1 MRYDFSKKKI
11 DFKDKVFTL
20 GQISITETRPQT
32 GTKNRIEGYSTSKDN
47 PKMWNKIRLRSRFVE
62 NRV

>member
-32 GTKNRIEGYSTSKDN
+32 GTKNRVEGYSTIIQKCGI
-47 PKMWNKIRLRSRFVE
+47 KFV
-62 NRV
+62 